1 MGIIRTLNCTLRA
14 KTMIKLVNIR
24 LLLKYAIIAV
34 FFSLLVYYL
43 CAVFH
48 VDKSV
53 SIPTYYEVG
62 NDSAAWK
69 IGFK

>member
-1 MGIIRTLNCTLRA
+1 MIRLIN
-14 KTMIKLVNIR
+14 IKL
-24 LLLKYAIIAV
+24 LMKYAILAV
-34 FFSLLVYYL
+34 FFSLFVYCL
-43 CAVFH
+43 CAAFY